1 MKSIRWPAIA
11 TVFVFPIL
19 ISAQSDWP
27 SVGRDEGAA
36 RFSPLRQITPANV
49 TTLKRAWTFHTGAS
63 GDFEGP
69 PLVIGNRIYFSA
81 DNGVY
86 ALESHTGTLVWTHQ
100 ARISSRRGLA
110 YWPGDARSPARFF
123 VAVDGTK
130 MAALDVSTGALLA
143 DFGEGGY
150 LDLGRAY
157 LSAPA
162 IYRDL
167 VITTGG
173 TAQVRAWNVR
183 TGAPVWTF
191 NLIAQPGDPGFDS
204 WDPEQ
209 WKNASGTTIWGFVS
223 LDVQRGLLFLPTK
236 TATPDFFGGNRRGNN
251 LYGNSLIAVNA
262 ATGKLVW
269 YQQLVH
275 HDLWDY
281 DLSAAPALVESVQ
294 NGRRVPAVAQITK
307 MGMLFLFDRETGAP
321 LFGMEERPVPQ
332 STLDVEFTSPTQPFP
347 LKPPP
352 LARMS
357 LTEEE
362 LADVTPEHA
371 AFCRDAWTRLKIR
384 NDGPYTPM
392 RLNEY
397 SVTFPSTIG
406 GGNWG
411 GVSFNPELGYV
422 FANVMNLG
430 QVGVMEKRVDPQT
443 GAVSYSRVRPPPFNE
458 VSGHSRFW
466 NPANRWPCSPP
477 PWGELIAVNVNTG
490 DIAWKVPL
498 GTVDELAAQG
508 MPNTGALNLGGS
520 IATAG
525 GLVFIAATN
534 DSRFR
539 AFDAKTGRELWVE
552 KIDATGHSI
561 PVTYLGSDNKQYV
574 VVPAGGGGYFGATPG
589 DSLIAFALP

>member
-1 MKSIRWPAIA
+1 
-11 TVFVFPIL
+11 
-19 ISAQSDWP
+19 
-27 SVGRDEGAA
+27 
-36 RFSPLRQITPANV
+36 
-49 TTLKRAWTFHTGAS
+49 
-63 GDFEGP
+63 
-69 PLVIGNRIYFSA
+69 
-81 DNGVY
+81 
-86 ALESHTGTLVWTHQ
+86 
-100 ARISSRRGLA
+100 
-110 YWPGDARSPARFF
+110 
-123 VAVDGTK
+123 
-130 MAALDVSTGALLA
+130 
-143 DFGEGGY
+143 
-150 LDLGRAY
+150 
-157 LSAPA
+157 
-162 IYRDL
+162 
-167 VITTGG
+167 
-173 TAQVRAWNVR
+173 
-183 TGAPVWTF
+183 
-191 NLIAQPGDPGFDS
+191 
-204 WDPEQ
+204 
-209 WKNASGTTIWGFVS
+209 
-223 LDVQRGLLFLPTK
+223 
-236 TATPDFFGGNRRGNN
+236 
-251 LYGNSLIAVNA
+251 
-262 ATGKLVW
+262 
-269 YQQLVH
+269 
-275 HDLWDY
+275 
-281 DLSAAPALVESVQ
+281 
-294 NGRRVPAVAQITK
+294 
-307 MGMLFLFDRETGAP
+307 
-321 LFGMEERPVPQ
+321 
-332 STLDVEFTSPTQPFP
+332 
-347 LKPPP
+347 
-352 LARMS
+352 MS

-443 GAVSYSRVRPPPFNE
+443 GAVSYARVRPPPFNE